1 MMVETSR
8 IPPIHQRK
16 LEIGRR
22 IGRLVLRGIVM
33 GCSLIISLEV
43 LEGVQKRRTFTHI
56 KINKPTNAAAGVT
69 TGRVQTR
76 TMRWR
81 NSGNLG
87 APLVRL
93 PLCSISEALRKA
105 KIEVIMA

>member
-1 MMVETSR
+1 
-8 IPPIHQRK
+8 

-56 KINKPTNAAAGVT
+56 KINKPQTPQLGSQPAEFK
-69 TGRVQTR
+69 RVQCAR
-76 TMRWR
+76 AIQEI
-81 NSGNLG
+81 S